1 MVINEERT
9 IHHFVVVT
17 SLVSI
22 EIVGATSSTLVLVA
36 VLVLVLV
43 TVLVLVLVMV
53 LVTIGAIVDIVIR
66 AATLVALTT
75 SRPVVL
81 LVGSWIVSGW
91 VVLVVLGSRGLT
103 GVGVVSIPFTVITL
117 AARSTRKM
125 MELAGVAKRVCSTI
139 GFLGW
144 VLCSRWSSSNH
155 IVSSLALFVA

>member
-22 EIVGATSSTLVLVA
+22 EIEGATSSTLVLVA

-43 TVLVLVLVMV
+43 AVLVLVLV
-53 LVTIGAIVDIVIR
+53 TIRAVVDIVIR

-81 LVGSWIVSGW
+81 LVGSWVVSGW

-103 GVGVVSIPFTVITL
+103 GVGVVSIPFTIITL
-117 AARSTRKM
+117 ATRSTRKM
-125 MELAGVAKRVCSTI
+125 MELTGVAKRVSPAI
-139 GFLGW
+139 WLLGW
-144 VLCSRWSSSNH
+144 VLGSR
-155 IVSSLALFVA
+155 L